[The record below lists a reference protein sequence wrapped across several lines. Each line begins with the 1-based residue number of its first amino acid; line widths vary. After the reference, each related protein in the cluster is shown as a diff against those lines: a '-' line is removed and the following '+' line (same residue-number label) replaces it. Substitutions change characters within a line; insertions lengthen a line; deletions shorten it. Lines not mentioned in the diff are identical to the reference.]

1 MSTTDRSP
9 LDSAI
14 LETVTYPPGRMTE
27 EEFVAWCPED
37 LRAEWIDGEV
47 IMMSPANTEH
57 TRLVMWLTR
66 VLAEFVERHSLGE
79 VFGPELP
86 VRFSSL
92 RHRRLPDLFFVSN
105 SRLGDLRPTHFE
117 GPPDMAIEIVS
128 PESMA
133 RDWRDKYR
141 DYEAAGVPEYWI
153 IDPMSQRADLYVLT
167 GGKYRQLVAHEG
179 WLHSTAV
186 SGFCLKTEW
195 FWPATRPKC
204 QQALDEIARS
214 ARSTS

>member
-1 MSTTDRSP
+1 MSISEKSP
-9 LDSAI
+9 IDPALK
-14 LETVTYPPGRMTE
+14 ETVTYPPGRMTE
-27 EEFVAWCPED
+27 EEFLKWYPEEV
-37 LRAEWIDGEV
+37 RAEWIDGEV

-57 TRLVMWLTR
+57 SDLFIWLAA
-66 VLAEFVERHSLGE
+66 VLRFYVERRDIGK
-79 VFGPELP
+79 VFGPELS
-86 VRFSSL
+86 VRFSTL

-105 SRLGDLRPTHFE
+105 SRLGELRPTHFE
-117 GPPDMAIEIVS
+117 GPPDMVLEIVS

-214 ARSTS
+214 APSTS